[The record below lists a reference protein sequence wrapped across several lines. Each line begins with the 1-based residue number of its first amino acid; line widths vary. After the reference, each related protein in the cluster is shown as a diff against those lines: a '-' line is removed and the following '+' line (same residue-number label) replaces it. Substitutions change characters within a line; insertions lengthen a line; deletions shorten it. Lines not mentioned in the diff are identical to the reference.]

1 MINSIQRQ
9 QFSQRMQPQQMK
21 RSTPAAEG
29 MMSSF
34 EKMIGEVNQSQI
46 VAETKIAETI
56 AGRNKDIAG
65 TMIAMEKAEISM
77 RLLLTIRNKMISA
90 YEEIMRMQV

>member
-1 MINSIQRQ
+1 MINSTQRQ
-9 QFSQRMQPQQMK
+9 ILLQKIQPQQVK
-21 RSTPAAEG
+21 RNAPAVQE

-46 VAETKIAETI
+46 EAESMISETI
-56 AGRNKDIAG
+56 AGKNKNVAG
-65 TMIAMEKAEISM
+65 TMIAMEKADVSM
-77 RLLLTIRNKMISA
+77 RMLMTVRNKMISA